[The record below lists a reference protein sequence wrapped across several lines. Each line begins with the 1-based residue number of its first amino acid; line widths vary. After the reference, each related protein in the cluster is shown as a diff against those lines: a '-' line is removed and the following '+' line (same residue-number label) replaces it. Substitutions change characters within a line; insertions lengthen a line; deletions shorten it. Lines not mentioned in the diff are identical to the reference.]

1 MEIKGLLFKAADKI
15 MAFLN
20 THRKPRIYVLN
31 SQFNYV
37 PYNVIYITLDIVFRN
52 ECTVSRNLY
61 DISVILRNKK
71 DRTVFTEE
79 LQDILHYGE
88 TQCTTI
94 KLSPK
99 DKYRTKMQC
108 AFSLDKGLLN
118 ATELL
123 IGYKLFRGKINQT
136 KVYKF
141 SNYLGSKVQFL

>member
-71 DRTVFTEE
+71 DRTVYTEE

-99 DKYRTKMQC
+99 DEYRTKMQC
-108 AFSLDKGLLN
+108 QKS
-118 ATELL
+118 
-123 IGYKLFRGKINQT
+123 
-136 KVYKF
+136 
-141 SNYLGSKVQFL
+141 SNFIEFF

>member
-71 DRTVFTEE
+71 DRRYIQKNYKTFFITV
-79 LQDILHYGE
+79 
-88 TQCTTI
+88 
-94 KLSPK
+94 K
-99 DKYRTKMQC
+99 
-108 AFSLDKGLLN
+108 LN
-118 ATELL
+118 A
-123 IGYKLFRGKINQT
+123 Q
-136 KVYKF
+136 
-141 SNYLGSKVQFL
+141 Q

>member
-20 THRKPRIYVLN
+20 TYRKPRIYVLN

-71 DRTVFTEE
+71 IERYIQKNYKTFFITV
-79 LQDILHYGE
+79 
-88 TQCTTI
+88 
-94 KLSPK
+94 K
-99 DKYRTKMQC
+99 
-108 AFSLDKGLLN
+108 LN
-118 ATELL
+118 A
-123 IGYKLFRGKINQT
+123 Q
-136 KVYKF
+136 
-141 SNYLGSKVQFL
+141 Q

>member
-71 DRTVFTEE
+71 DRTVYTEE

-99 DKYRTKMQC
+99 DEYRTKMQC

-123 IGYKLFRGKINQT
+123 IGYKLF
-136 KVYKF
+136 
-141 SNYLGSKVQFL
+141 